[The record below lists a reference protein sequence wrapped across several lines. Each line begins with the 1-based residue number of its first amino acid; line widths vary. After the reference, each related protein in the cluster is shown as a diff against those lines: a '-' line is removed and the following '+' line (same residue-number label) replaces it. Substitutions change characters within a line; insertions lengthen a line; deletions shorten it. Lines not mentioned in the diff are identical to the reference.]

1 MNHEEFEHLAVA
13 RGPVPREP
21 STLSARSA
29 LLPGETNHKGD
40 FLSLLKHA
48 GIETGSALTPRDT
61 GARGPVPHDIEIAH
75 STTVIAVRYRN
86 GVMIAGDRR
95 ATAGTSVIYDK
106 AEKVLQIDR
115 HSVLAISGSP
125 AIAYEIARI
134 LEHSFQYFR
143 RSQLQELSLEGKL
156 RMLSRLIR
164 DNLAMALQG
173 IGGVIP
179 IFAIYDT
186 KNNATTAAAPEPVT
200 HERSTE
206 NGGKIFFYD
215 ALGAHFENVDF
226 ATTGSG
232 SIWIRG
238 VLRYLNRWGETR
250 LEAMDER
257 QATITILRLLDTAS
271 EYDAATS
278 GYNAKAQIFP
288 TVKTVTQDGV
298 GTVSDEYLEEC
309 YAEDSTQ

>member
-1 MNHEEFEHLAVA
+1 MDKGDFLNLSGAGHQELALQDA
-13 RGPVPREP
+13 I
-21 STLSARSA
+21 
-29 LLPGETNHKGD
+29 NHKGD
-40 FLSLLKHA
+40 FLNLLKHA
-48 GIETGSALTPRDT
+48 NYPSKIE
-61 GARGPVPHDIEIAH
+61 VPPETVVRHGVDVEIAH
-75 STTVIAVRYRN
+75 STTVVAVLYRD

-95 ATAGTSVIYDK
+95 ATAGTSVIYDR

-115 HSVLAISGSP
+115 HSALAISGSP

-164 DNLAMALQG
+164 ENLSMALQG

-179 IFAIYDT
+179 IFALYDL
-186 KNNATTAAAPEPVT
+186 NAADNG
-200 HERSTE
+200 

-215 ALGAHFENVDF
+215 ALGAYFENVDF

-238 VLRYLNRWGETR
+238 VLRYLSRFGETA
-250 LEAMDER
+250 LHEMDQR
-257 QATITILRLLDTAS
+257 QATMTILRLLDIAS

-278 GYNAKAQIFP
+278 GYNAKVNIFP
-288 TVKTVTQDGV
+288 TVKTVTRTGV
-298 GTVSDEYLEEC
+298 NTVSDDDLAAW
-309 YAEDSTQ
+309 YAEAQPNAKE

>member
-1 MNHEEFEHLAVA
+1 MHDNGDFLSGAGHQELALQGA
-13 RGPVPREP
+13 I
-21 STLSARSA
+21 
-29 LLPGETNHKGD
+29 NHKGD
-40 FLSLLKHA
+40 FLNLLKHA
-48 GIETGSALTPRDT
+48 NYPLKIELPPETVRH
-61 GARGPVPHDIEIAH
+61 GADVEIAH
-75 STTVIAVRYRN
+75 STTVVAVLYRD

-95 ATAGTSVIYDK
+95 ATAGTSVIYDR

-115 HSVLAISGSP
+115 HSALAISGSP
-125 AIAYEIARI
+125 AIAYEIARM

-164 DNLAMALQG
+164 ENLSMALQG

-179 IFAIYDT
+179 IFALYDL
-186 KNNATTAAAPEPVT
+186 NAPDD
-200 HERSTE
+200 E

-238 VLRYLNRWGETR
+238 VLRYLSRFGETA
-250 LEAMDER
+250 LNEMDER
-257 QATITILRLLDTAS
+257 QATINILRLLDIAS

-278 GYNAKAQIFP
+278 GYNAKVNIFP
-288 TVKTVTQDGV
+288 TVKTVTRTGV
-298 GTVSDEYLEEC
+298 NTVSDDDLTAW
-309 YAEDSTQ
+309 YAEAQPNAKE

>member
-1 MNHEEFEHLAVA
+1 MHDKGDFLNLRGAGHQELAHQGA
-13 RGPVPREP
+13 I
-21 STLSARSA
+21 
-29 LLPGETNHKGD
+29 NHKGD
-40 FLSLLKHA
+40 FLNLLKHA
-48 GIETGSALTPRDT
+48 NYPLKIEVPPETARH
-61 GARGPVPHDIEIAH
+61 GADVEIVH
-75 STTVIAVRYRN
+75 STTVVALLYQD

-95 ATAGTSVIYDK
+95 ATAGTAVIYDR
-106 AEKVLQIDR
+106 AEKVLQIDS
-115 HSVLAISGSP
+115 HSALAISGSP

-164 DNLAMALQG
+164 ENLSMALQG
-173 IGGVIP
+173 LGGVIP
-179 IFAIYDT
+179 IFSLYDL
-186 KNNATTAAAPEPVT
+186 NASDD
-200 HERSTE
+200 R

-238 VLRYLNRWGETR
+238 VLRYLSRFGETP
-250 LEAMDER
+250 LHEMDQR
-257 QATITILRLLDTAS
+257 QAAITILRLLDIAS

-278 GYNAKAQIFP
+278 GYNAKVKIFP
-288 TVKTVTQDGV
+288 TIKTVTRIGV
-298 GTVSDEYLEEC
+298 NTVSDDDLATW
-309 YAEDSTQ
+309 YADAQPNAEV

>member
-1 MNHEEFEHLAVA
+1 MNHIETGRA
-13 RGPVPREP
+13 R
-21 STLSARSA
+21 
-29 LLPGETNHKGD
+29 LPADSNHKGD

-48 GIETGSALTPRDT
+48 GIKPGGQPEPNVYAADT
-61 GARGPVPHDIEIAH
+61 VVAHGKPPVPRELEIAH

-106 AEKVLQIDR
+106 AEKVLQIDN

-179 IFAIYDT
+179 IFAIYDAN
-186 KNNATTAAAPEPVT
+186 KQSESPGA
-200 HERSTE
+200 HEQTTE
-206 NGGKIFFYD
+206 NSGKIFFYD

-250 LEAMDER
+250 LEEMDE
-257 QATITILRLLDTAS
+257 QHATITILRLLDTAS

-288 TVKTVTQDGV
+288 TVKTVTGDGV
-298 GTVSDEYLEEC
+298 QTLTDEYLEEC
-309 YAEDSTQ
+309 YAQCYPQ

>member
-1 MNHEEFEHLAVA
+1 MHDKGDFLNLRGAGHQELALQGA
-13 RGPVPREP
+13 I
-21 STLSARSA
+21 
-29 LLPGETNHKGD
+29 NHKGD
-40 FLSLLKHA
+40 FLNLLKHA
-48 GIETGSALTPRDT
+48 NYPLKIEVPPETLRH
-61 GARGPVPHDIEIAH
+61 GADIEIAH
-75 STTVIAVRYRN
+75 STTVVAVLYRD

-95 ATAGTSVIYDK
+95 ATAGTSVIYDR

-115 HSVLAISGSP
+115 HSALAISGSP

-164 DNLAMALQG
+164 ENLSMALQG

-179 IFAIYDT
+179 IFALYDL
-186 KNNATTAAAPEPVT
+186 NASEDG
-200 HERSTE
+200 

-238 VLRYLNRWGETR
+238 VLRYLSRFGETA
-250 LEAMDER
+250 LHEMDQR
-257 QATITILRLLDTAS
+257 QAAMTILRLLDIAS

-278 GYNAKAQIFP
+278 GYNAKVEIFP
-288 TVKTVTQDGV
+288 TVKTVTRIGV
-298 GTVSDEYLEEC
+298 NTLSDDDLAAW
-309 YAEDSTQ
+309 YAEAQPNAEE

>member
-1 MNHEEFEHLAVA
+1 MGTANGALAPQEV
-13 RGPVPREP
+13 V
-21 STLSARSA
+21 
-29 LLPGETNHKGD
+29 NHKGD
-40 FLSLLKHA
+40 FLNLLKHA
-48 GIETGSALTPRDT
+48 NYPLKIDLPSETTQHG
-61 GARGPVPHDIEIAH
+61 VDIEIAH
-75 STTVIAVRYRN
+75 STTVVAVRYRD
-86 GVMIAGDRR
+86 GVIIAGDRR
-95 ATAGTSVIYDK
+95 ATAGTAVIYDR
-106 AEKVLQIDR
+106 AEKVLQIDK

-179 IFAIYDT
+179 IFALYDLS
-186 KNNATTAAAPEPVT
+186 APDD
-200 HERSTE
+200 E

-215 ALGAHFENVDF
+215 ALGAHFENVNF

-238 VLRYLNRWGETR
+238 VLRYLSRFGDTPLHE
-250 LEAMDER
+250 MDKQ
-257 QATITILRLLDTAS
+257 QAATTILRLLDIAS

-278 GYNAKAQIFP
+278 GYNAKGQIFP
-288 TVKTVTQDGV
+288 TLKIVTRSGV
-298 GTVSDEYLEEC
+298 DTISDDDLTEW
-309 YAEDSTQ
+309 YAGAQPEADSA

>member
-1 MNHEEFEHLAVA
+1 MNDKGNFLNRMGVEHEEF
-13 RGPVPREP
+13 
-21 STLSARSA
+21 A
-29 LLPGETNHKGD
+29 LKEVMNHKGD
-40 FLSLLKHA
+40 FLNLLKHA
-48 GIETGSALTPRDT
+48 NYSLKIDLPSEAAQHGT
-61 GARGPVPHDIEIAH
+61 DIEIAH
-75 STTVIAVRYRN
+75 STTVVAVRYAD

-95 ATAGTSVIYDK
+95 ATAGTSVIYDR
-106 AEKVLQIDR
+106 AEKVLQIDK

-125 AIAYEIARI
+125 AIAYEIARV

-164 DNLAMALQG
+164 DNLPMALQG

-179 IFAIYDT
+179 IFALYDLG
-186 KNNATTAAAPEPVT
+186 AADE
-200 HERSTE
+200 E

-215 ALGAHFENVDF
+215 ALGAHFENVNF

-238 VLRYLNRWGETR
+238 VLRYLSRFGDTPLQE
-250 LEAMDER
+250 MDER

-278 GYNAKAQIFP
+278 GYNARAQIFP
-288 TVKTVTQDGV
+288 NIKTVTRIGV
-298 GTVSDEYLEEC
+298 EDISDDELEAC
-309 YAEDSTQ
+309 YAEAQP

>member
-1 MNHEEFEHLAVA
+1 MHHKDGFPKDHGKLALQ
-13 RGPVPREP
+13 GGM
-21 STLSARSA
+21 S
-29 LLPGETNHKGD
+29 HKGD
-40 FLSLLKHA
+40 FLDLLKYANYPLKIDLPSEMGQH
-48 GIETGSALTPRDT
+48 
-61 GARGPVPHDIEIAH
+61 GAEVEIAH
-75 STTVIAVRYRN
+75 STTVVAVRYRD

-95 ATAGTSVIYDK
+95 ATAGTSVIYDR

-115 HSVLAISGSP
+115 YSVLAISGSP

-164 DNLAMALQG
+164 ENLPMALQG

-179 IFAIYDT
+179 VFALYAV
-186 KNNATTAAAPEPVT
+186 NAADD
-200 HERSTE
+200 E

-215 ALGAHFENVDF
+215 ALGAHFENVNF

-238 VLRYLNRWGETR
+238 VLRYISRFGDIPLQE
-250 LEAMDER
+250 MDER
-257 QATITILRLLDTAS
+257 QATVTILRLLDTAS

-288 TVKTVTQDGV
+288 NLKTVTRTGV
-298 GTVSDEYLEEC
+298 ETISDDELETC
-309 YAEDSTQ
+309 YADAQPERI

>member
-1 MNHEEFEHLAVA
+1 MSLNGQLLNQSDVA
-13 RGPVPREP
+13 YEDN
-21 STLSARSA
+21 A
-29 LLPGETNHKGD
+29 LQTVVNHKGD
-40 FLSLLKHA
+40 FLNLLKQA
-48 GIETGSALTPRDT
+48 NYPVKVNLPSDT
-61 GARGPVPHDIEIAH
+61 AQHTADIEIAH
-75 STTVIAVRYRN
+75 STTVVAVLYQD

-95 ATAGTSVIYDK
+95 ATAGTSVIYDR

-125 AIAYEIARI
+125 AIAYEIARV

-179 IFAIYDT
+179 IFALYDL
-186 KNNATTAAAPEPVT
+186 NANEDD
-200 HERSTE
+200 

-232 SIWIRG
+232 SVWIRG
-238 VLRYLNRWGETR
+238 VLRYLSRFGDTPLPR
-250 LEAMDER
+250 MDQR
-257 QATITILRLLDTAS
+257 QAAINILRLLDIAS

-278 GYNAKAQIFP
+278 GYNAKVNIFP
-288 TVKTVTQDGV
+288 NIKIVTPAGV
-298 GTVSDEYLEEC
+298 DTISDDDLATW
-309 YAEDSTQ
+309 YAEAQPEQT

>member
-1 MNHEEFEHLAVA
+1 M
-13 RGPVPREP
+13 
-21 STLSARSA
+21 
-29 LLPGETNHKGD
+29 
-40 FLSLLKHA
+40 
-48 GIETGSALTPRDT
+48 
-61 GARGPVPHDIEIAH
+61 
-75 STTVIAVRYRN
+75 
-86 GVMIAGDRR
+86 
-95 ATAGTSVIYDK
+95 
-106 AEKVLQIDR
+106 

-125 AIAYEIARI
+125 AIAYEIARM

-164 DNLAMALQG
+164 ENLSMALQG

-179 IFAIYDT
+179 IFTLYDL
-186 KNNATTAAAPEPVT
+186 NAADDK
-200 HERSTE
+200 

-238 VLRYLNRWGETR
+238 VLRYISRFGETP
-250 LEAMDER
+250 LHEMDQQ
-257 QATITILRLLDTAS
+257 QAVITILRLLDIAS

-278 GYNAKAQIFP
+278 GYNAKVKIFP
-288 TVKTVTQDGV
+288 TIKTVTRTGV
-298 GTVSDEYLEEC
+298 NTVSDDDLAAWYSEAQPE
-309 YAEDSTQ
+309 QV

>member
-1 MNHEEFEHLAVA
+1 MPIKNAI
-13 RGPVPREP
+13 
-21 STLSARSA
+21 
-29 LLPGETNHKGD
+29 NHKGD
-40 FLSLLKHA
+40 FLSLLQHA
-48 GIETGSALTPRDT
+48 NYPLQIGLPSETRHHAD
-61 GARGPVPHDIEIAH
+61 VEIAH
-75 STTVIAVRYRN
+75 STTVVVVRYRD

-95 ATAGTSVIYDK
+95 ATAGTSVIYDR
-106 AEKVLQIDR
+106 AEKVLQIDE

-125 AIAYEIARI
+125 AIAYEMART

-179 IFAIYDT
+179 IFALYDLD
-186 KNNATTAAAPEPVT
+186 APDE
-200 HERSTE
+200 E

-215 ALGAHFENVDF
+215 ALGAHFENVNF

-238 VLRYLNRWGETR
+238 VLLYLSRFGDTP
-250 LEAMDER
+250 LQDMDKR

-278 GYNAKAQIFP
+278 GYNVRAQIFP
-288 TVKTVTQDGV
+288 TLKAVTRSGV
-298 GTVSDEYLEEC
+298 ETISDADLAEC
-309 YAEDSTQ
+309 YAEAQPDADAV

>member
-1 MNHEEFEHLAVA
+1 MHYNGDFLNLSGAGHQELALQEA
-13 RGPVPREP
+13 I
-21 STLSARSA
+21 
-29 LLPGETNHKGD
+29 NHKGD
-40 FLSLLKHA
+40 FLNLLKHA
-48 GIETGSALTPRDT
+48 NYPLKIEVPSETARH
-61 GARGPVPHDIEIAH
+61 GADVEIAH
-75 STTVIAVRYRN
+75 STTVVAVLYRD

-95 ATAGTSVIYDK
+95 ATAGTAVIYDR

-164 DNLAMALQG
+164 ENISMALQG

-179 IFAIYDT
+179 IFTLYDL
-186 KNNATTAAAPEPVT
+186 NVDDG
-200 HERSTE
+200 E

-238 VLRYLNRWGETR
+238 VLRYLSRFGETA
-250 LEAMDER
+250 LHEMD
-257 QATITILRLLDTAS
+257 QQHAAITILRLLDIAS

-278 GYNAKAQIFP
+278 GYNAKVKIFP
-288 TVKTVTQDGV
+288 TIKTVTHTGV
-298 GTVSDEYLEEC
+298 NTVSDDDLATW
-309 YAEDSTQ
+309 YAEAQPNVEE

>member
-1 MNHEEFEHLAVA
+1 MHDKGDFLNLSGAGYQELALQGA
-13 RGPVPREP
+13 I
-21 STLSARSA
+21 
-29 LLPGETNHKGD
+29 NHKGD
-40 FLSLLKHA
+40 FLNLLKHA
-48 GIETGSALTPRDT
+48 NYPLKIELLPETTLH
-61 GARGPVPHDIEIAH
+61 GADVEIAH
-75 STTVIAVRYRN
+75 STTVVAVLYRD

-95 ATAGTSVIYDK
+95 ATAGTAVIYDR
-106 AEKVLQIDR
+106 AEKVLQIDM

-125 AIAYEIARI
+125 AIAYEIARM

-164 DNLAMALQG
+164 ENLTMALQG

-179 IFAIYDT
+179 IFALYDL
-186 KNNATTAAAPEPVT
+186 NAPDDK
-200 HERSTE
+200 

-238 VLRYLNRWGETR
+238 VLRYLSRFGETS
-250 LEAMDER
+250 LHEMDQR
-257 QATITILRLLDTAS
+257 QAAITILRLLDIAS

-278 GYNAKAQIFP
+278 GYNAKVNIFP
-288 TVKTVTQDGV
+288 TLKTVTRTGV
-298 GTVSDEYLEEC
+298 DTITDEDLAVW
-309 YAEDSTQ
+309 YAEAQPDAI

>member
-1 MNHEEFEHLAVA
+1 MNHIATG
-13 RGPVPREP
+13 R
-21 STLSARSA
+21 T
-29 LLPGETNHKGD
+29 LLPGESNHKGD
-40 FLSLLKHA
+40 FLSLLNHA
-48 GIETGSALTPRDT
+48 GIKPRGTSTHNVPNVSAPDT
-61 GARGPVPHDIEIAH
+61 VASEIEIAH
-75 STTVIAVRYRN
+75 STTVIAVRYRD

-95 ATAGTSVIYDK
+95 ATAGTAVIYDK
-106 AEKVLQIDR
+106 AEKVLQIDNY
-115 HSVLAISGSP
+115 SVLAISGSP

-179 IFAIYDT
+179 IFAVYDV
-186 KNNATTAAAPEPVT
+186 NAQSESAEDSETSAK
-200 HERSTE
+200 

-238 VLRYLNRWGETR
+238 VLRYLNQWGETR
-250 LEAMDER
+250 LEEMDEQ

-278 GYNAKAQIFP
+278 GYNAKAKIFP
-288 TVKTVTQDGV
+288 TVKTVTRDGIRN
-298 GTVSDEYLEEC
+298 VSDEYLEEC
-309 YAEDSTQ
+309 YAECGPQ

>member
-1 MNHEEFEHLAVA
+1 MNHIATG
-13 RGPVPREP
+13 R
-21 STLSARSA
+21 T
-29 LLPGETNHKGD
+29 LLPGENNHKGD
-40 FLSLLKHA
+40 FLSLLNHA
-48 GIETGSALTPRDT
+48 EIKTGGTSTHNVPNVSASD
-61 GARGPVPHDIEIAH
+61 AVASEIEIAH
-75 STTVIAVRYRN
+75 STTVIAVRYRD

-95 ATAGTSVIYDK
+95 ATAGTAVIYDK
-106 AEKVLQIDR
+106 AEKVLQIDNY
-115 HSVLAISGSP
+115 SVLAISGSP

-179 IFAIYDT
+179 IFAVYDV
-186 KNNATTAAAPEPVT
+186 NAQSESASAE
-200 HERSTE
+200 E

-238 VLRYLNRWGETR
+238 VLRYLNQWGETR
-250 LEAMDER
+250 LEEMDEQ

-278 GYNAKAQIFP
+278 GYNAKAKIFP
-288 TVKTVTQDGV
+288 TVKTVTRDGIRN
-298 GTVSDEYLEEC
+298 VSDEYLEEC
-309 YAEDSTQ
+309 YAECGPQ

>member
-1 MNHEEFEHLAVA
+1 MNLKGDFLNRSDAGYEDLA
-13 RGPVPREP
+13 
-21 STLSARSA
+21 LQ
-29 LLPGETNHKGD
+29 ETINHKGD
-40 FLSLLKHA
+40 FLNLLKQA
-48 GIETGSALTPRDT
+48 NYPLKVDLPPETTQQ
-61 GARGPVPHDIEIAH
+61 GADIEIAH
-75 STTVIAVRYRN
+75 STTVVAVLYRD
-86 GVMIAGDRR
+86 GVLIAGDRR
-95 ATAGTSVIYDK
+95 ATAGTAVIYDR

-125 AIAYEIARI
+125 AIAYEIARM

-164 DNLAMALQG
+164 ENLSMALQG

-179 IFAIYDT
+179 IFALYDL
-186 KNNATTAAAPEPVT
+186 NATDD
-200 HERSTE
+200 E
-206 NGGKIFFYD
+206 NGGKVFFYD

-238 VLRYLNRWGETR
+238 VLRYLSRFGETP
-250 LEAMDER
+250 LQEMDQR
-257 QATITILRLLDTAS
+257 QAAITILRLLDIAS

-278 GYNAKAQIFP
+278 GYNAKVKIFP
-288 TVKTVTQDGV
+288 TVKTVTRTGV
-298 GTVSDEYLEEC
+298 NTLSDEDLATW
-309 YAEDSTQ
+309 YAEAQPE

>member
-1 MNHEEFEHLAVA
+1 MNHIATG
-13 RGPVPREP
+13 R
-21 STLSARSA
+21 A
-29 LLPGETNHKGD
+29 LLPGESNHKGD
-40 FLSLLKHA
+40 FLSLLNNAAIK
-48 GIETGSALTPRDT
+48 TGGTSTPNVSASD
-61 GARGPVPHDIEIAH
+61 AVASDIEIAH
-75 STTVIAVRYRN
+75 STTVIAVRYRD

-95 ATAGTSVIYDK
+95 ATAGTAVIYDK
-106 AEKVLQIDR
+106 AEKVLQIDNY
-115 HSVLAISGSP
+115 SVLAISGSP

-179 IFAIYDT
+179 IFAIYDVNT
-186 KNNATTAAAPEPVT
+186 QSESESAGASEP
-200 HERSTE
+200 SAE

-238 VLRYLNRWGETR
+238 VLRYLNQWGETR
-250 LEAMDER
+250 LEEMDEQ

-278 GYNAKAQIFP
+278 GYNAKAKIFP
-288 TVKTVTQDGV
+288 TVKTVTRDGIRN
-298 GTVSDEYLEEC
+298 VSDEYLEEC
-309 YAEDSTQ
+309 YAECGPQ

>member
-1 MNHEEFEHLAVA
+1 MNHIENGRA
-13 RGPVPREP
+13 R
-21 STLSARSA
+21 
-29 LLPGETNHKGD
+29 LPGESNYKGD

-48 GIETGSALTPRDT
+48 GVETGRPLEVQAQ
-61 GARGPVPHDIEIAH
+61 PVSHDIEIAH
-75 STTVIAVRYRN
+75 STTVIAVRYRE

-95 ATAGTSVIYDK
+95 ATAGTAVIYDK
-106 AEKVLQIDR
+106 AEKVLQIDNS
-115 HSVLAISGSP
+115 SVLAISGSP

-179 IFAIYDT
+179 IFAIYDAR
-186 KNNATTAAAPEPVT
+186 NG
-200 HERSTE
+200 SGE

-250 LEAMDER
+250 LEEMDEQ

-278 GYNAKAQIFP
+278 GYNAKSQIFP
-288 TVKTVTQDGV
+288 TVKTVTGDGV
-298 GTVSDEYLEEC
+298 QTITDAYLEESYAQC
-309 YAEDSTQ
+309 YPQ

>member
-1 MNHEEFEHLAVA
+1 MHDKGDFLNLRGAGHQELALQGA
-13 RGPVPREP
+13 I
-21 STLSARSA
+21 
-29 LLPGETNHKGD
+29 NHKGD
-40 FLSLLKHA
+40 FLNLLKHA
-48 GIETGSALTPRDT
+48 NYPLKIE
-61 GARGPVPHDIEIAH
+61 VPPETLRHGTDIEIAH
-75 STTVIAVRYRN
+75 STTVVAVLYRD

-95 ATAGTSVIYDK
+95 ATAGTSVIYDR

-115 HSVLAISGSP
+115 HSALAISGSP

-164 DNLAMALQG
+164 ENLSMALQG

-179 IFAIYDT
+179 IFALYDL
-186 KNNATTAAAPEPVT
+186 NASEDG
-200 HERSTE
+200 

-238 VLRYLNRWGETR
+238 VLRYLSRFGETA
-250 LEAMDER
+250 LHEMDQR
-257 QATITILRLLDTAS
+257 QAAMTILRLLDIAS

-278 GYNAKAQIFP
+278 GYNAKVEIFP
-288 TVKTVTQDGV
+288 TVKTVTRIGV
-298 GTVSDEYLEEC
+298 NTLSDDDLAAW
-309 YAEDSTQ
+309 YAEAQPNAEE

>member
-1 MNHEEFEHLAVA
+1 MHDKGDFLNLSGAGHQELALQGA
-13 RGPVPREP
+13 I
-21 STLSARSA
+21 
-29 LLPGETNHKGD
+29 NHKGD
-40 FLSLLKHA
+40 FLNLLKHA
-48 GIETGSALTPRDT
+48 NYPLKIELLPETTLH
-61 GARGPVPHDIEIAH
+61 GADVEIAH
-75 STTVIAVRYRN
+75 STTVVAVLYRD

-95 ATAGTSVIYDK
+95 ATAGTAVIYDR
-106 AEKVLQIDR
+106 AEKVLQIDM

-125 AIAYEIARI
+125 AIAYEIARM

-164 DNLAMALQG
+164 ENLTMALQG

-179 IFAIYDT
+179 IFALYDL
-186 KNNATTAAAPEPVT
+186 NAPDDK
-200 HERSTE
+200 

-238 VLRYLNRWGETR
+238 VLRYLSRFGETS
-250 LEAMDER
+250 LHEMDQR
-257 QATITILRLLDTAS
+257 QVAITILRLLDIAS

-278 GYNAKAQIFP
+278 GYNAKVNIFP
-288 TVKTVTQDGV
+288 TLKTVTRTGV
-298 GTVSDEYLEEC
+298 DTITDEDLAVW
-309 YAEDSTQ
+309 YAEAQPDAI

>member
-1 MNHEEFEHLAVA
+1 MMNGNGNFLNRMTTGYEELVFQEGVD
-13 RGPVPREP
+13 
-21 STLSARSA
+21 
-29 LLPGETNHKGD
+29 HKGD
-40 FLSLLKHA
+40 FLNLLKHA
-48 GIETGSALTPRDT
+48 NYPLKIELPPEI
-61 GARGPVPHDIEIAH
+61 ARHGTDVEIAH
-75 STTVIAVRYRN
+75 STTVVAVLYRD

-95 ATAGTSVIYDK
+95 ATAGTAVIYDR

-164 DNLAMALQG
+164 ENISMALQG

-179 IFAIYDT
+179 IFALYDLD
-186 KNNATTAAAPEPVT
+186 ATDD
-200 HERSTE
+200 E
-206 NGGKIFFYD
+206 NGGKVFFYD

-238 VLRYLNRWGETR
+238 VLRYLSRFGEIA
-250 LEAMDER
+250 LHEMDMQ
-257 QATITILRLLDTAS
+257 QAATTILRLLDIAS

-278 GYNAKAQIFP
+278 GYNAKIQIFP
-288 TVKTVTQDGV
+288 TIKTVTRTGV
-298 GTVSDEYLEEC
+298 DTVSDDELATWYTDAQPE
-309 YAEDSTQ
+309 

>member
-1 MNHEEFEHLAVA
+1 MHDKGDFLNLSGAGHQELALQGA
-13 RGPVPREP
+13 I
-21 STLSARSA
+21 
-29 LLPGETNHKGD
+29 NHKGD
-40 FLSLLKHA
+40 FLNLLKHA
-48 GIETGSALTPRDT
+48 NYPLKIE
-61 GARGPVPHDIEIAH
+61 VPPETVRHGVDVEIAH
-75 STTVIAVRYRN
+75 STTVVAVLYRD

-95 ATAGTSVIYDK
+95 ATAGTSVIYDR

-115 HSVLAISGSP
+115 HSALAISGSP

-164 DNLAMALQG
+164 ENLSMALQG
-173 IGGVIP
+173 LGGVIP
-179 IFAIYDT
+179 IFALYDL
-186 KNNATTAAAPEPVT
+186 NA
-200 HERSTE
+200 SDDG

-238 VLRYLNRWGETR
+238 VLRYLSRFGETA
-250 LEAMDER
+250 LHEMDQR
-257 QATITILRLLDTAS
+257 QAAITILRLLDIAS

-278 GYNAKAQIFP
+278 GYNAKVQIFP
-288 TVKTVTQDGV
+288 TVKTVTRVGV
-298 GTVSDEYLEEC
+298 NTVSDDDLAAW
-309 YAEDSTQ
+309 YAEAQPTV